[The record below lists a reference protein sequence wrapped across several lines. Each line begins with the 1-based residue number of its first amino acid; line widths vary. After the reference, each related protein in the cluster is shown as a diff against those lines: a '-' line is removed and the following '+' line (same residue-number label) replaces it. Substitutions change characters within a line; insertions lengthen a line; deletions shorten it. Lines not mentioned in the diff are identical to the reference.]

1 MSRSH
6 RLNELMQVLRR
17 HRGSVSGAM
26 LAQETNVSL
35 RTIRRDI
42 ATLQAMGAKI
52 DGAAGVGYMLKPGFL
67 LPPMTFNED
76 ELQALVAGAQ
86 WVSQQTDQALALGAQ
101 NALAKIGAVIP
112 ADMKLFMEDDML
124 YVGERPF
131 VVDFDSGVVRYAMRE
146 QKKLKV
152 AYINKTGDTL
162 AYVIWPLILG
172 FVDSRWSI
180 AAWCEI
186 RHLESFWWIVLWRSV
201 ALKITIL
208 AIGATCQKNGVI
220 ASAKVPTKISILNN
234 TCLA

>member
-180 AAWCEI
+180 AAWCELHQAFRI
-186 RHLESFWWIVLWRSV
+186 FLVDRIVEISGLEDHYPGNRRHLSKEWRNSV
-201 ALKITIL
+201 
-208 AIGATCQKNGVI
+208 CQSTDKNHYI
-220 ASAKVPTKISILNN
+220 E
-234 TCLA
+234 